1 MIASQIHSAFG
12 GGAAGFSH
20 GGSGAAPSPR
30 RVTGG
35 LTPGSAR
42 GRIATRP
49 LHPPSAPASSC
60 DSSRAGLSPH
70 PAWCPCPHSL
80 GARNGFH
87 IFSWRGGIKRRTIFC
102 AVEMI
107 GVRFQRP

>member
-1 MIASQIHSAFG
+1 MIASQIHGAFG

-42 GRIATRP
+42 GRIATCP
-49 LHPPSAPASSC
+49 LHPPPPVILP
-60 DSSRAGLSPH
+60 G
-70 PAWCPCPHSL
+70 
-80 GARNGFH
+80 
-87 IFSWRGGIKRRTIFC
+87 RGCYHTQP
-102 AVEMI
+102 
-107 GVRFQRP
+107 GVRARTAWVLGTASTFSAGGGESKEGQYSVPWK